1 MTYAEEFRQ
10 TMTEM
15 TMVGQEQG
23 FFEAFGVQFTSKI
36 VGVMIAIAGI
46 GLSGGLWWFLVKPIQ
61 GEVDT
66 LTVTLREKEA
76 ELAQKGSGNLES
88 QIAQLEVERQNEAR
102 IASDIFNAYG
112 QDKQMETFLLDF
124 NRVLT
129 ASNVQLTT
137 YEPTP
142 PKPEFITDAAAYGEA
157 AVNKLKYQTFNVSF
171 ANMTYPEAESM
182 LSNLDL
188 LQPLLVM
195 RNFSTTT
202 SEPARFRF
210 ENGRLVTLA
219 PPRLNVSFVVDALI
233 APTPEEL
240 AQRQEELAA
249 EAAAASQEGQPAEGE
264 APPAEEAPAEGN

>member
-15 TMVGQEQG
+15 TMVGQEKG
-23 FFEAFGVQFTSKI
+23 FFEVFGVQVTSKI
-36 VGVMIAIAGI
+36 LGVALAIAGI
-46 GLSGGLWWFLVKPIQ
+46 GASGALWWFLVKPIQ
-61 GEVDT
+61 GEIDT
-66 LTVTLREKEA
+66 LRADMQAKEA
-76 ELAQKGSGNLES
+76 ELAQKGGADVQA
-88 QIAQLEVERQNEAR
+88 QIVQKEIERQNEER
-102 IASDIFNAYG
+102 IATEIFNAYG
-112 QDKQMETFLLDF
+112 QDKQMETFLLDL

-142 PKPEFITDAAAYGEA
+142 PKPEFITDAAPYGEA

-171 ANMTYPEAESM
+171 ANMTYGEAESM
-182 LSNLDL
+182 LRNLDL
-188 LQPLLVM
+188 LQPLLVL

-210 ENGRLVTLA
+210 ENGRLVTLSA
-219 PPRLNVSFVVDALI
+219 PRLNVAFVVDALI

-249 EAAAASQEGQPAEGE
+249 EAAPAEGE
-264 APPAEEAPAEGN
+264 APAEGAAPAEGG